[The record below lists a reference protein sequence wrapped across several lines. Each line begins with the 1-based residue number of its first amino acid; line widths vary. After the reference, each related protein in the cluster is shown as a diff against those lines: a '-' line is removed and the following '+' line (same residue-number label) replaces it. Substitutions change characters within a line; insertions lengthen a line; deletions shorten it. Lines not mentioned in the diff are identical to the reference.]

1 MSAAAAKERLLADYE
16 RALTQQL
23 NEAFN
28 DISAEFLQMKLRD
41 FLALSAVPRSS
52 SASSAGTAAA
62 ALPQTPKTASRRT
75 NRAASDLARASITA
89 TPLAAPPNAKSTPS
103 ARNRR
108 ALMTPRAFNP
118 LLPETPANY
127 AQNIAAK
134 RPRLTIKAASATP
147 AKSKAVDGSGGE
159 EEIVQFQLQ
168 SGKVVDVDF
177 SRSPQSALAEAQL
190 MESADALQEVKAK
203 IETYASHFMQ
213 YLKFFKKLQP
223 ASTQNKKK

>member
-16 RALTQQL
+16 QALTQQL

-52 SASSAGTAAA
+52 SASSAA

>member
-52 SASSAGTAAA
+52 SASSAA